1 MTLKKEKFTHI
12 SDKTPNASFWC
23 RRQHSYGGKFC
34 RRDGY
39 RKCAKQIF
47 GTSAR
52 RRRILRSLLWIANDP
67 FAAEAQ

>member
-1 MTLKKEKFTHI
+1 MTLKKKETYSHFRQ
-12 SDKTPNASFWC
+12 NAKLFVLMSQTTQL
-23 RRQHSYGGKFC
+23 RREILPA
-34 RRDGY
+34 RRLPEV
-39 RKCAKQIF
+39 RKQIF

>member
-1 MTLKKEKFTHI
+1 MSQTTQL
-12 SDKTPNASFWC
+12 
-23 RRQHSYGGKFC
+23 RREILPA
-34 RRDGY
+34 RRLPEV
-39 RKCAKQIF
+39 RKQIF